1 MDALPDI
8 LEDIEDVSI
17 TLNRGDREDI
27 RAYVKEMRPTLKE
40 KVLVATLTEYVR
52 GESTTPLNQRIRRI
66 LREDDL
72 THQPWL
78 S

>member
-8 LEDIEDVSI
+8 LEDIVIPPKSLDSD
-17 TLNRGDREDI
+17 DREDI
-27 RAYVKEMRPTLKE
+27 RAYVKEMRPALKE

-66 LREDDL
+66 LREDD
-72 THQPWL
+72 HQLWL